1 MTPSQCRAAR
11 GLLNWTQ
18 DEMASAARLSVV
30 TVRNFENEKSTPQ
43 RATLDVIQ
51 RALEA
56 AGVEFTNGQQPGVR
70 LASAAAARSAGP
82 ASASN
87 PTTAAE
93 APRRKTA
100 RATEKKR

>member
-30 TVRNFENEKSTPQ
+30 TVRNFENEKSMPQ

-56 AGVEFTNGQQPGVR
+56 AGVEFTNGERPGVR
-70 LASAAAARSAGP
+70 LASAAAARPAGP
-82 ASASN
+82 ASALN
-87 PTTAAE
+87 PTAAAN